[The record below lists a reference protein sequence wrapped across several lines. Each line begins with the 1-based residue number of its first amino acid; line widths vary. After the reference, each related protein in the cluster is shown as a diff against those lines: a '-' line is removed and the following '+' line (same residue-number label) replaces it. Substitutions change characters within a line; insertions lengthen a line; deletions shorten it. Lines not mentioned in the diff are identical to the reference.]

1 MKGLYEKVIKGKY
14 PKISEKYSS
23 DISELLKL
31 LFKLKPKDRPSCGDI
46 LKNPIV
52 VKRMEFLKSGA
63 DNDIDLVNMDEAALL
78 RTIRIPKN
86 IIFLSNKLPKANYE
100 SNSDPNISTAENTK
114 DVKNNYS
121 NNNIVLPTLNNK
133 INYRYVNSES
143 AEENNTNEM
152 KKKNLNVITENNIPN
167 NKKIGLLHENS
178 KGAIK
183 SPIRNISPSSL
194 NKIPNSEIRISNQIR
209 RQKKSLAPI
218 NNKQKNVILNKGL
231 SALYK
236 LYISNDYRNSP
247 LKNGNN
253 IGLYLPNV
261 YRRNAHG
268 IRSNS
273 NSYLSPQSINSK
285 KIVSKKKL
293 SPIKIK
299 IQ

>member
-1 MKGLYEKVIKGKY
+1 
-14 PKISEKYSS
+14 
-23 DISELLKL
+23 
-31 LFKLKPKDRPSCGDI
+31 
-46 LKNPIV
+46 
-52 VKRMEFLKSGA
+52 MEFLKSGA
-63 DNDIDLVNMDEAALL
+63 DNDIDIVNMDEAALL

-100 SNSDPNISTAENTK
+100 SSSDPNISTAENTK

-143 AEENNTNEM
+143 EEENNTNEM
-152 KKKNLNVITENNIPN
+152 KKKNLNVITENEIPN
-167 NKKIGLLHENS
+167 NKKIGILHENS
-178 KGAIK
+178 KGSIK

-285 KIVSKKKL
+285 KIASKKKL

>member
-1 MKGLYEKVIKGKY
+1 
-14 PKISEKYSS
+14 
-23 DISELLKL
+23 
-31 LFKLKPKDRPSCGDI
+31 
-46 LKNPIV
+46 
-52 VKRMEFLKSGA
+52 MEFLKSGA
-63 DNDIDLVNMDEAALL
+63 DNDLDIVNMDEAALL
-78 RTIRIPKN
+78 KTIRIPKN
-86 IIFLSNKLPKANYE
+86 IIFLSNKLPKANYD
-100 SNSDPNISTAENTK
+100 SGSDPNISTAENTK

-121 NNNIVLPTLNNK
+121 NSNIVLPTLNNK
-133 INYRYVNSES
+133 INYRYANSES
-143 AEENNTNEM
+143 AEENSTNEI
-152 KKKNLNVITENNIPN
+152 KKRNLNVITENENPN

-178 KGAIK
+178 KGVIK
-183 SPIRNISPSSL
+183 SPVRNISPSSL
-194 NKIPNSEIRISNQIR
+194 NKIPNSEIRVSNQIR
-209 RQKKSLAPI
+209 RQKKALAPI

-285 KIVSKKKL
+285 KIASKKKL